1 MISIDGIRFQCESL
15 VENLSYDEAF
25 LILQKLFL
33 ENPDLE
39 ELIQETAIKVVSNV
53 DAEEIANC
61 LYDDLISLD
70 MEELSNRSGSSRY
83 GYVDPNDE
91 SWVMFEEAVEPY
103 ISEMRKYHQREMPH
117 AVKVYCI
124 GIIEG
129 LVMFKKADT
138 DFLEWVADAP
148 LDYISY
154 VVDEYKELLPDV
166 DDVEEV
172 VEVVEALVG

>member
-1 MISIDGIRFQCESL
+1 MK
-15 VENLSYDEAF
+15 NLSPDEAF

-53 DAEEIANC
+53 DAEEIANG
-61 LYDDLISLD
+61 LHDDLVFLD
-70 MEELSNRSGSSRY
+70 VEDLYNRAGSSSY

-103 ISEMRKYHQREMPH
+103 ISEMKKYHQREMPH
-117 AVKVYCI
+117 EVKAYCI

-148 LDYISY
+148 LDYISH

-172 VEVVEALVG
+172 VAVVEALVG